1 MSINWKMDMHMIWYT
16 HILEH
21 YSEIKGMD
29 FENIML
35 NERNQ
40 LQNAKYCIASF
51 IWKFQDMQIWINRK
65 ETGGSPRLR
74 DLGARAKE

>member
-1 MSINWKMDMHMIWYT
+1 MIWYT

-51 IWKFQDMQIWINRK
+51 I
-65 ETGGSPRLR
+65 
-74 DLGARAKE
+74 